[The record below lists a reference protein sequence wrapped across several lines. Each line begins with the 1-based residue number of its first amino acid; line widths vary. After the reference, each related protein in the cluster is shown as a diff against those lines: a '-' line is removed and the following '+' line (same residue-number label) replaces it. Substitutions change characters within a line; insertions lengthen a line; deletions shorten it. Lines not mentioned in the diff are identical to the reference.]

1 MKLHRLT
8 LLAVAASL
16 AFGYANAQTTV
27 ATDPVGFVTVN
38 INPGTATTKRPT
50 FFSIPLQE
58 AESITG
64 QVSGALT
71 GVTSNSLVN
80 SNAGWTAGAL
90 SVPATPYVVQITSG
104 AAAGSIFLI
113 ASSANTAGASGSAGL
128 SNTATTLFISP
139 LDSARVNLTNIG
151 VAVSNTYRIF
161 ACDTLGA
168 FFGTPGTTGIRG
180 GSAITNADSITTIIN
195 GGQNNYW
202 YNTGVTPN
210 RWSKQGPGS
219 VDSANVALVPNYGVV
234 YQKLGTNPLS
244 FTVTGQVPVTARE
257 ASIKNSGLTLLSQY
271 WPTTSTLSALGLQ
284 SLPIWTGGSSVSSAD
299 TVVLTAT
306 NGAQST
312 FWYDPSANSGSGGW
326 RRQGPGN
333 PVTNPVIGIGTAVQI
348 FQRGSASG
356 YTTLEQALP
365 YNLN

>member
-1 MKLHRLT
+1 MKLHRLP
-8 LLAVAASL
+8 LFAVATSFAL
-16 AFGYANAQTTV
+16 AYANAQTTV

-58 AESITG
+58 AETITG

-71 GVTSNSLVN
+71 AVTSNSLVN

-90 SVPATPYVVQITSG
+90 SAPATPYVVQITSG
-104 AAAGSIFLI
+104 AAAGSIFLV

-128 SNTATTLFISP
+128 ANTATTLYISP

-195 GGQNNYW
+195 GSQNNYW

-219 VDSANVALVPNYGVV
+219 ADSANVALVPNYGVI
-234 YQKLGTNPLS
+234 YNKLGTNALS
-244 FTVTGQVPVTARE
+244 FTVTGQVPVAARE

-271 WPTTSTLSALGLQ
+271 WPATSTLSSLGLQ

-299 TVVLTAT
+299 TVVLTAS
-306 NGAQST
+306 NGSQST
-312 FWYDPSANSGSGGW
+312 FWYDPTANSGAGGW
-326 RRQGPGN
+326 RRQAPGN

-356 YTTLEQALP
+356 YTTLEQAVP
-365 YNLN
+365 YSLN